1 MVVKESAMS
10 ENTPD
15 TTNGLADG
23 AEPSMEDILA
33 SIRKIIA
40 DDEGADPAL
49 ELPKDIKENVKLA
62 NSLDTKISHASTEK
76 LDINQGSETLDLEIV
91 GDEPPSEAEIDSLIA
106 DMDMAGEELEI
117 PDDNL
122 EDLNLSAD
130 DDIMELGIPM
140 EEDLVKKDLV
150 EDVVRADDT
159 NVDMLSSDPT
169 DDSQEFDDD
178 LSAMLDDMM
187 NDVSD
192 EGEVAEDGL
201 DNLELVVDPAADLLS
216 GSDDLD
222 LAADDLDLATDDLDL
237 AADELGTDL
246 LSEPMKGDTDI
257 DLVKSLMADLTGV
270 PLHDDVKLDGDV
282 ELHDDLELDD
292 LTEDD
297 ILNESDD
304 LSSLEDGL
312 ADESDGDLLEG
323 LMDDLVEPDVNA
335 EDVEVDIPE
344 VDISDTDTPDDV
356 MDEILSLT
364 LDDEMGL
371 QAEELEVSGIE
382 VPLSLKDIAA
392 QAEADADAIDGG
404 SGKALAAGAV
414 AAIGGAALTKK
425 QSAPEL
431 DMSELDIT
439 EASEGDDI
447 DNLLSKLDKGVDEP
461 SDDSLMDFE
470 DEAETE
476 LEAETEFELETKI
489 ETEIE
494 TTPDPIITEETPEMP
509 RRAKKDA
516 IIDEVTES
524 ATADVFSSL
533 NKVVEEKAVVAE
545 RGDRIGDLVQEA
557 LRPMLKEW
565 LDENLKGIVERAVT
579 KEVKRISSGK

>member
-1 MVVKESAMS
+1 M
-10 ENTPD
+10 
-15 TTNGLADG
+15 
-23 AEPSMEDILA
+23 
-33 SIRKIIA
+33 
-40 DDEGADPAL
+40 
-49 ELPKDIKENVKLA
+49 
-62 NSLDTKISHASTEK
+62 
-76 LDINQGSETLDLEIV
+76 
-91 GDEPPSEAEIDSLIA
+91 
-106 DMDMAGEELEI
+106 
-117 PDDNL
+117 
-122 EDLNLSAD
+122 
-130 DDIMELGIPM
+130 
-140 EEDLVKKDLV
+140 
-150 EDVVRADDT
+150 
-159 NVDMLSSDPT
+159 
-169 DDSQEFDDD
+169 
-178 LSAMLDDMM
+178 
-187 NDVSD
+187 
-192 EGEVAEDGL
+192 
-201 DNLELVVDPAADLLS
+201 
-216 GSDDLD
+216 
-222 LAADDLDLATDDLDL
+222 
-237 AADELGTDL
+237 
-246 LSEPMKGDTDI
+246 
-257 DLVKSLMADLTGV
+257 
-270 PLHDDVKLDGDV
+270 
-282 ELHDDLELDD
+282 DD

-304 LSSLEDGL
+304 LSSHEDGL

-344 VDISDTDTPDDV
+344 VDISDADTPDDV

-382 VPLSLKDIAA
+382 VPVSLQDIAA

-476 LEAETEFELETKI
+476 LEAETEFELETEI

-494 TTPDPIITEETPEMP
+494 STPDPIITEETPEMP

-565 LDENLKGIVERAVT
+565 LDENLKGIVERAVS